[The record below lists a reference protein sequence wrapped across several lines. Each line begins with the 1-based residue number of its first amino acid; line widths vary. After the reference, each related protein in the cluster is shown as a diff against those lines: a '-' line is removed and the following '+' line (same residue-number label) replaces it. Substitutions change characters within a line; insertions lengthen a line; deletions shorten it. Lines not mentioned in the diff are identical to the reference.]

1 MPESTRPTVLLL
13 SSDARRRYAEDILT
27 ALASPS
33 GALVRFRYDAEYVAS
48 GLQQRIADHSIINE
62 QCLIGF
68 VSGIESVEL
77 SDANS
82 SRCFFLPVR
91 LAEIVSAE
99 PVADFFV
106 LHLRVHR
113 YPNLSDWP
121 LTKSTELFSEGRKFI
136 SRLVESNGEYR
147 PATTR
152 FPDPRVND
160 DGDQDQLW
168 LGVVRRLASH
178 PTFANAYFLRVE
190 PPRFKRA
197 HKPVFDHEGRLSL
210 TDRQSA
216 RLQTTIY
223 SKGYSD
229 TNRTVLSCWTDGR
242 FLRVSSDDKYDVA
255 LRYDSVEFW
264 LQPSAAE
271 FNALAHVMLTLG
283 VTDSDVTGESSLT
296 THVEIRVLV
305 RRSRSTLLLRVMS
318 SSIGAFLIALPAILG
333 PGFSVKWRVI
343 SAVLGAILIAFTA
356 IVIPRQ
362 AGQ

>member
-1 MPESTRPTVLLL
+1 LPESARPAALLL
-13 SSDARRRYAEDILT
+13 SSDVRRRYAEDILT
-27 ALASPS
+27 ALALPR

-68 VSGIESVEL
+68 VSGIESADI

-106 LHLRVHR
+106 LQLRVHR
-113 YPNLSDWP
+113 YPNLGDWP
-121 LTKSTELFSEGRKFI
+121 LTKSTELFNEGRKFI
-136 SRLVESNGEYR
+136 SRLIESNGEYR

-178 PTFANAYFLRVE
+178 PTFANSYFLRVE

-197 HKPVFDHEGRLSL
+197 PEPVFDQAGRLSL

-229 TNRTVLSCWTDGR
+229 TNRIVLSCSTDGR
-242 FLRVSSDDKYDVA
+242 FLRVSSNDKYDVA

-264 LQPSAAE
+264 LQPSAAN
-271 FNALAHVMLTLG
+271 FDALAHVTLALG
-283 VTDSDVTGESSLT
+283 VTDPDATDDISLT
-296 THVEIRVLV
+296 THVQLPVFV

-318 SSIGAFLIALPAILG
+318 SSVGAFLVALPAILG
-333 PGFSVKWRVI
+333 PEFPVKWRVL
-343 SAVLGAILIAFTA
+343 SAVLGAVLIAFAA

-362 AGQ
+362 GGQ